1 MLIAVG
7 LQTLAVLI
15 GILIAALVGGSHAA
29 WSLFLG
35 GAAGVVPN
43 ALFAFRLSRHKG
55 RSPESYPTVF
65 FLGEFTKI
73 GLTIFA
79 FGLILKYAPDTNWL
93 AAMIGFIVGLK
104 AQLFALWFGGDRTD
118 KVVQEAIAAK
128 KQADALAVQDVE
140 AKAEVEAKAAKKAS
154 TEAQNKNNSAES
166 SI

>member
-1 MLIAVG
+1 MFMAVG
-7 LQTLAVLI
+7 LQTLAVFV

-55 RSPESYPTVF
+55 RSPESYPVVF

-79 FGLILKYAPDTNWL
+79 FGLILKFAPDASWL
-93 AAMIGFIVGLK
+93 AVMIGFVVGLK
-104 AQLFALWFGGDRTD
+104 AQIFALWFDGDRTD
-118 KVVQEAIAAK
+118 RVIKEAEAAK
-128 KQADALAVQDVE
+128 QQALLEAEAKLQADLQAATAAQGVDVQV
-140 AKAEVEAKAAKKAS
+140 K
-154 TEAQNKNNSAES
+154 
-166 SI
+166 